1 MAKSNHKLIAR
12 WNEATHEIRARMIE
26 KLYDAMAR
34 GDTRAT
40 MRLGLIAVVSSPHL
54 R

>member
-1 MAKSNHKLIAR
+1 MAKSNQKLIAR
-12 WNEATHEIRARMIE
+12 WKEATSEVRARMVE
-26 KLYDAMAR
+26 RLYDAMAR

>member
-1 MAKSNHKLIAR
+1 MAKSNQKLIAR
-12 WNEATHEIRARMIE
+12 WKEATSEVRARMIDR
-26 KLYDAMAR
+26 LYDAMTR